1 MRRDPNPRGTGDQL
15 RADLVA
21 AASALLVEP
30 HAVALPSLRA
40 VARACSVSPAA
51 VYLHFDSVQSL
62 TAAVLDAQLDDLES
76 SMRPHL
82 ADGVP
87 ARDQLADFGAAYVR
101 WGIEHPGAYQL
112 IFESADRLDLPDREH
127 VRWSLIDEVARLVSE
142 STGASTPDASVTAVR
157 LWTILHGM
165 VSLRIH
171 KPSLPW
177 GPIAVELDDVLAR
190 YLQPS

>member
-1 MRRDPNPRGTGDQL
+1 MKRDPNPRGTGDQL

-62 TAAVLDAQLDDLES
+62 TAAVLDAQLDDLEAAIRS
-76 SMRPHL
+76 ALP
-82 ADGVP
+82 DGAP
-87 ARDQLADFGAAYVR
+87 ARERLAALGTAYAR
-101 WGIEHPGAYQL
+101 WGLAHPGAYQL
-112 IFESADRLDLPDREH
+112 VFESADRLELPEREH
-127 VRWSLIDEVARLVSE
+127 VRWSLIDEAASLVMAE
-142 STGASTPDASVTAVR
+142 TGAAPAEAGATAVR
-157 LWTILHGM
+157 LWTMLHGL

-171 KPSLPW
+171 KPMLPW
-177 GPIAVELDDVLAR
+177 PAVDDEIAEAIAR
-190 YLQPS
+190 YV